1 MLRFMKIRQRF
12 G

>member
-1 MLRFMKIRQRF
+1 MWMKIRQRIM